1 MKNEMIDIQK
11 NLYKS
16 AIFVA
21 LFISMYSIIGN
32 LIVKFPFSIN
42 LKWFLLILISLLAY
56 WSLKRNYHVELIK
69 NILFLILIIIVFP
82 LSFMDSGGS
91 KSNTIA
97 YIGLLQLIIIFLF
110 SRWKRLVLFV
120 LTVLLFITLHIIEY
134 YYPSFIKIYSPEII
148 FFDRL
153 IQLPIIFCL
162 SFAILLA
169 FVKEYNRTNNK
180 YYQLANYDEL
190 TGLYNRRKFDFVVHN
205 TLNENVE
212 HTCLVLFDL
221 DNFKRVNDNLGHRKG
236 DEVLKEFSSILT
248 KNVDFNEHIICR
260 WGGDEFAIIYYG
272 DKEELEIIINS
283 IKKQF
288 HSYAYKVNDDLKV
301 SGSIVVLEEYDSYE
315 EALNA
320 VDGLLYSE
328 KYIKK
333 SITKE

>member
-1 MKNEMIDIQK
+1 
-11 NLYKS
+11 
-16 AIFVA
+16 
-21 LFISMYSIIGN
+21 
-32 LIVKFPFSIN
+32 
-42 LKWFLLILISLLAY
+42 
-56 WSLKRNYHVELIK
+56 
-69 NILFLILIIIVFP
+69 
-82 LSFMDSGGS
+82 S